1 MRTRTCL
8 ALTLM
13 SAVDLTLAISGCS
26 LTPAARLDG
35 HAWLLETTGKVS
47 GADIQRDLGYRGIS
61 PQLDLEGSASIGRSS
76 ITADWAH
83 LSRDASGTA
92 PTSFNFGGVSIPT
105 QSHITSHTDADLVS
119 GFYGFK
125 IGPDVF
131 SITPGLGGG
140 YARYDVKANGFST
153 NAGPL
158 GGTVMIPFS
167 AQSRNSQAFPIAALQ
182 LESIPIGY
190 VDLVARVDGF
200 GIPQGQIVDGMGLVR
215 LRFEHV
221 IVDAGYRYIRLNAGD
236 SRINIKGA
244 IVGAGVY
251 F

>member
-13 SAVDLTLAISGCS
+13 SAVDSNARDLSGCS

-61 PQLDLEGSASIGRSS
+61 PQLDLEGSASVGRSS
-76 ITADWAH
+76 NYRRLGALKPPMRAA
-83 LSRDASGTA
+83 RRR
-92 PTSFNFGGVSIPT
+92 PVSISVACRFPP

-131 SITPGLGGG
+131 SITPGLGGRIWR
-140 YARYDVKANGFST
+140 ATTSRQTAFST

-158 GGTVMIPFS
+158 GGTVMIPFRRTKQKQPGVS
-167 AQSRNSQAFPIAALQ
+167 NRRPPVGIDSDWLPR
-182 LESIPIGY
+182 
-190 VDLVARVDGF
+190 F
-200 GIPQGQIVDGMGLVR
+200 GRAGRR
-215 LRFEHV
+215 LRNP
-221 IVDAGYRYIRLNAGD
+221 AGA
-236 SRINIKGA
+236 
-244 IVGAGVY
+244 
-251 F
+251 